1 MIELEDRKIFDDGT
15 VVLGEH
21 AAVEVLYAGK
31 ALDDS
36 WMKASEDVDLH
47 NHSIRM
53 LDSTMRM
60 LHTADGPMLGDRN
73 WYQEWNTPE
82 QYASMD
88 MTEFCISRCS
98 NDAEIERACEELVM
112 FAERDMIPVLR
123 HLVWMVD
130 DMRSRG
136 VVWGV
141 GRGSSVSSFV
151 LHLIGINRI
160 NPLQYDLDIGEF
172 LK

>member
-1 MIELEDRKIFDDGT
+1 MIDLGDRQIFDDGT
-15 VVLGEH
+15 VLLREP
-21 AAVEVLYAGK
+21 AAVEALYAGK
-31 ALDDS
+31 DITAAWLS
-36 WMKASEDVDLH
+36 SSEDVELH
-47 NHSIRM
+47 NHSVRL
-53 LDSTMRM
+53 LDST
-60 LHTADGPMLGDRN
+60 LDQLSTADGPMLGDRD
-73 WYQEWNTPE
+73 WYHHWQTPE
-82 QYASMD
+82 PYASMD
-88 MTEFCISRCS
+88 MTEFCVARCATE
-98 NDAEIERACEELVM
+98 AEIERACEELLM
-112 FAERDMIPVLR
+112 FAERDMLPVLR

-151 LHLIGINRI
+151 LHIIGINRI